1 MKHAAIIP
9 LIGGEVLA
17 SDDAYGV
24 TPEYMMTYS
33 GFEGNEK
40 HLRNHYAQ
48 QGVDVPYHIIDGDN
62 APKRYKKVDVVSSV
76 CPCAGLSSY
85 HSSYGEDN
93 PNNQWMEKSTKFV
106 LNEIGPKVLW
116 GENAPA
122 LATNVGAFM
131 RKKLLKTA
139 NEAGY
144 NMTIYTTKTLLHGT
158 PQIRR
163 RSFYFFWKR
172 DYFKNKVPVV
182 DYFKKEHPTIAQL
195 LMENKSNFQTETINS
210 KIPSVDDPYYKYFL
224 EEIKGGMTHAEFAKE
239 LREDE
244 TFTKPSFNVE
254 SEMILGDYK
263 GQCNYKELSEYMAA
277 QGLEREAAK
286 CLRRYEKLKSGKGV
300 MWRGTIIPVKHIGAF
315 VVHMPHVL
323 THPVE
328 DRYIN
333 YREAMT
339 IMGLPQ
345 DYELLDP
352 EKSVNHICQNV
363 PFNTARDM
371 ATQVKAAIE
380 RKLPMED
387 ASFMYQDN
395 MSQRIRE
402 TTSTVDI
409 TEFMT

>member
-144 NMTIYTTKTLLHGT
+144 ICRT
-158 PQIRR
+158 
-163 RSFYFFWKR
+163 
-172 DYFKNKVPVV
+172 
-182 DYFKKEHPTIAQL
+182 
-195 LMENKSNFQTETINS
+195 
-210 KIPSVDDPYYKYFL
+210 
-224 EEIKGGMTHAEFAKE
+224 FA
-239 LREDE
+239 
-244 TFTKPSFNVE
+244 
-254 SEMILGDYK
+254 
-263 GQCNYKELSEYMAA
+263 
-277 QGLEREAAK
+277 
-286 CLRRYEKLKSGKGV
+286 
-300 MWRGTIIPVKHIGAF
+300 
-315 VVHMPHVL
+315 
-323 THPVE
+323 
-328 DRYIN
+328 
-333 YREAMT
+333 
-339 IMGLPQ
+339 
-345 DYELLDP
+345 
-352 EKSVNHICQNV
+352 
-363 PFNTARDM
+363 
-371 ATQVKAAIE
+371 
-380 RKLPMED
+380 
-387 ASFMYQDN
+387 
-395 MSQRIRE
+395 
-402 TTSTVDI
+402 
-409 TEFMT
+409 